1 VGCFAAV
8 CGVIDLSLLFLLG
21 RLGGILTQNTWVEQ
35 ASPVNRFA
43 LAIGALPMLETARIG
58 GDAGSAL
65 GV

>member
-1 VGCFAAV
+1 VCFGAF
-8 CGVIDLSLLFLLG
+8 CGVIGLSFLFLLG
-21 RLGGILTQNTWVEQ
+21 RPGGILAQNTCVEQ
-35 ASPVNRFA
+35 VPPVNRFA